1 MAVNQDTLY
10 VKGDRNVEVTKR
22 EVTLGDLVSMECS
35 NRVIL
40 PHLKT
45 MKVLK
50 IPENGEKRY
59 VISILKIIACI
70 HEKYPGLEVQNL
82 GETDLIVTYEMQ
94 KTPSKWVHVAKTIL
108 VVLITFFGAAFSMM
122 AFNNDVDVD
131 KLFGYIYYWMTG
143 KQSSGFTILEVSY
156 SVGITIGILVFFN
169 HFGKRRFLGLIGL
182 SSGVAV
188 AGGLF
193 AFIVE
198 LGVVAD
204 LADRTHTAE
213 SLLLYEDSI
222 ALGGI
227 LGNAVFC
234 FQIMIPC
241 AGFILPF
248 FGVLSG
254 IFVGCWA
261 MALAEILNVFPIF
274 IRRVKLVRYIK
285 WFIIGI
291 ALGKGFGACIAFFQ

>member
-1 MAVNQDTLY
+1 MWAEQ
-10 VKGDRNVEVTKR
+10 
-22 EVTLGDLVSMECS
+22 
-35 NRVIL
+35 
-40 PHLKT
+40 
-45 MKVLK
+45 
-50 IPENGEKRY
+50 
-59 VISILKIIACI
+59 
-70 HEKYPGLEVQNL
+70 
-82 GETDLIVTYEMQ
+82 IV
-94 KTPSKWVHVAKTIL
+94 
-108 VVLITFFGAAFSMM
+108 
-122 AFNNDVDVD
+122 
-131 KLFGYIYYWMTG
+131 
-143 KQSSGFTILEVSY
+143 
-156 SVGITIGILVFFN
+156 
-169 HFGKRRFLGLIGL
+169 LGLIGL

-213 SLLLYEDSI
+213 NLLLYEDSI

-234 FQIMIPC
+234 FQIRISG
-241 AGFILPF
+241 AGFVLPF

-291 ALGKGFGACIAFFQ
+291 ALGKGFGACIVFFQ